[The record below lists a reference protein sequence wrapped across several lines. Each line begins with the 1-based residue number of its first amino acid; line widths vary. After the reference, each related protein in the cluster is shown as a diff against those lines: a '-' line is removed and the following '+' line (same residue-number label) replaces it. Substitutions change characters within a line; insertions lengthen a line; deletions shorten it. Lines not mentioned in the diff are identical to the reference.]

1 MNQTTEALIAAGII
15 ILVSF
20 PVHEF
25 AHAWMAYRLGDST
38 ARYLG
43 RLTLNPIAHFDPLG
57 GLMLLA
63 SAYAG
68 GGIGWAKPTPVNFAN
83 LRNGRTGEA
92 MVAAAGPISNLGL
105 AVAGGI
111 VFRIVR
117 GISQDPSPGQLD
129 VLQILLFFIEI
140 NVSLFIFNL
149 IPVPPLDGTRVVL
162 AALPP
167 RQAFEFGPLLYQYG
181 PYVLLA
187 LIFIPLLAGIQGP
200 LQWVFNNIGFPITKL
215 IAGL

>member
-1 MNQTTEALIAAGII
+1 LA
-15 ILVSF
+15 IL
-20 PVHEF
+20 
-25 AHAWMAYRLGDST
+25 
-38 ARYLG
+38 
-43 RLTLNPIAHFDPLG
+43 
-57 GLMLLA
+57 
-63 SAYAG
+63 
-68 GGIGWAKPTPVNFAN
+68 GGIGKPYGA
-83 LRNGRTGEA
+83 
-92 MVAAAGPISNLGL
+92 I
-105 AVAGGI
+105 AGGL

-117 GISQDPSPGQLD
+117 GMAQDPSPGQLD
-129 VLQILLFFIEI
+129 VLQILLFFVEI

-149 IPVPPLDGTRVVL
+149 IPVPPLDGTRVLL

-200 LQWVFNNIGFPITKL
+200 LQWVFNNIGFPITRL